1 MTYGG
6 SNMIIEH
13 TKKEQ
18 EFLID
23 TESKDQLMIIGLLQ
37 QKVSDMYDII
47 ADGDRVIVRKVP
59 CIQLLC

>member
-1 MTYGG
+1 
-6 SNMIIEH
+6 MIIEH
-13 TKKEQ
+13 KNSDQ

-23 TESKDQLMIIGLLQ
+23 TENKDQIMIVGLLQ